1 MMEIEVDPVG
11 GTTASVFV
19 IGRGTV
25 SDLSQNQ
32 ATKACCCC
40 DCGHVGK
47 AAALSKRSVM
57 STAPPSRRP
66 LVPARHIAMG
76 ADGRLPTQCLMR
88 PAGVVQQGLR
98 TPT

>member
-1 MMEIEVDPVG
+1 MDGSELKRSEVDPVG

-32 ATKACCCC
+32 ATKTCCCC

-57 STAPPSRRP
+57 STALASRRP
-66 LVPARHIAMG
+66 LVPARHTAMG
-76 ADGRLPTQCLMR
+76 ACP
-88 PAGVVQQGLR
+88 PNA
-98 TPT
+98 